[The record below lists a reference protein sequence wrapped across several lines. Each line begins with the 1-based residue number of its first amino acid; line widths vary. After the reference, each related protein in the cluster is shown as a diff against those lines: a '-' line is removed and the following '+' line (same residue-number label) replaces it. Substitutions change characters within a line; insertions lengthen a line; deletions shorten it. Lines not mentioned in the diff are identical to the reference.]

1 MHYDLHTEVVMRT
14 LGTLRRA
21 FLLLVADPYC
31 GVEEPSFEQ
40 PEAPEPEPDDEQ
52 TAIDKYRRLMNL
64 VSDGDKKPRPQEPE
78 MEMEITWEIG
88 TKVSCVFRS
97 SVVQSLL

>member
-1 MHYDLHTEVVMRT
+1 MHYDFHTEVVMST
-14 LGTLRRA
+14 LWTLRCA
-21 FLLLVADPYC
+21 LLLLVADPYC

-88 TKVSCVFRS
+88 TKVSSYVFRS
-97 SVVQSLL
+97 SVV